1 MVQPI
6 TQQDLDKTLKKA
18 LENVATKDDLKNF
31 ATKDDLKNFAT
42 KDDLQ
47 NTETRI
53 IKRINAVHD
62 EVIVNRGAFLRHAS
76 GKKEWEHDL

>member
-6 TQQDLDKTLKKA
+6 TQQDLNKTLKKA
-18 LENVATKDDLKNF
+18 LENV

-53 IKRINAVHD
+53 IKRINVVHD